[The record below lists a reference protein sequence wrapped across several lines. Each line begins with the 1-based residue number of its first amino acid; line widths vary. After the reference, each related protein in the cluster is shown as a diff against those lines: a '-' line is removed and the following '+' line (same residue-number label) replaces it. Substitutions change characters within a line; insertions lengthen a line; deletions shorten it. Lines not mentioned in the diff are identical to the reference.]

1 MRKSNTLEVL
11 GRVIAG
17 PKKFAGECRQA
28 QEELTRLQHE
38 YSVAKQRL
46 VELERLQ
53 GGLRRDLDKDA
64 DRTRHLK
71 AAYERFVSSVQAAHP
86 KDEAMSLAVGGSFER
101 TGSIELALLQ
111 YFGLRPDGYLI
122 DVGCGSGRLAKPL
135 TTYLSGH
142 YSGFDIVTDLVDYAR
157 QISGRPDWRFGVVD
171 HIQIPEPDGCA
182 DMVCFFSV
190 LTHLLHEQ
198 SYWYLE
204 EAIRVLKP
212 GGKIIIS
219 FLDFNEAAH
228 WPVFIYTLKLSKDSA
243 DVPMNVFMSKE
254 MIKTFALHLNLEIER
269 FVGATEEIVQSG
281 VLGQSLCVLRKI

>member
-1 MRKSNTLEVL
+1 MRKSNTLMVL
-11 GRVIAG
+11 GHVISN
-17 PKKFAGECRQA
+17 PKKFAGEWRQA
-28 QEELTRLQHE
+28 QQELTNLQQRH
-38 YSVAKQRL
+38 SQDKQRL
-46 VELERLQ
+46 AELERLQ
-53 GGLRRDLDKDA
+53 SDLRRDLEKDT

-71 AAYERFVSSVQAAHP
+71 AAYERFVSSVQASHS

-111 YFGLRPDGYLI
+111 HFGLRPDSYLI

-135 TTYLSGH
+135 TTYLFGH
-142 YSGFDIVTDLVDYAR
+142 YSGFDIVADLVNYAR

-212 GGKIIIS
+212 GGKIMIS
-219 FLDFNEAAH
+219 FLDFDETAH
-228 WPVFIYTLKLSKDSA
+228 WPIFIYTLKLSKDSA

-254 MIKTFALHLNLEIER
+254 MIRTFALHLNLEIER
-269 FVGATEEIVQSG
+269 FVGATEEIVQCG
-281 VLGQSLCVLRKI
+281 VLGQSLCVLRKM